1 MSIEL
6 VGQLIA
12 ATRNAKAR
20 TGNKNLGT
28 CAAKGGIMVVDV
40 EMNAKGKSTVK
51 YLTAVIPM
59 ADAIKFLNSL

>member
-1 MSIEL
+1 MNI
-6 VGQLIA
+6 GNLIA

-40 EMNAKGKSTVK
+40 EMSAKGKSTVK
-51 YLTAVIPM
+51 YLTAAMPM
-59 ADAIKFLNSL
+59 ADAVKFLDAL